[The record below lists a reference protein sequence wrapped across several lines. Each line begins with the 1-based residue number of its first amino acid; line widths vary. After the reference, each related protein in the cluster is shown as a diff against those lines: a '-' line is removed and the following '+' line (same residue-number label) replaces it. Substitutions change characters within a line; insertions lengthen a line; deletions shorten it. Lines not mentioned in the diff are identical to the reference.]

1 MNTIKPI
8 FRTIKCFV
16 LFLLYCAKILC
27 DTFKGIFNKYNIDYY
42 NIIYRYNTIMS
53 IIHTHV
59 VPNL

>member
-42 NIIYRYNTIMS
+42 NIIT